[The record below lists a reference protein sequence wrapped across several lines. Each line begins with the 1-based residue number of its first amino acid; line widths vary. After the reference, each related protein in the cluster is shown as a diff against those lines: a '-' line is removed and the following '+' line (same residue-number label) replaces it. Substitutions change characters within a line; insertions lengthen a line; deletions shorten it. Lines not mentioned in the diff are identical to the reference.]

1 MMRRNDSGT
10 TEGRKKERKI
20 EKERER
26 KGIALCNQLSLRLF
40 FFLLAFSLPRA
51 FLLCCVVSLTPHLE
65 QVRLKAS
72 LVYKAPSIVRER
84 D

>member
-40 FFLLAFSLPRA
+40 FGASFFFATSFLA
-51 FLLCCVVSLTPHLE
+51 LLCCFID
-65 QVRLKAS
+65 
-72 LVYKAPSIVRER
+72 PSPRAGKVEGKSCL
-84 D
+84 

>member
-51 FLLCCVVSLTPHLE
+51 FLLCCFID
-65 QVRLKAS
+65 
-72 LVYKAPSIVRER
+72 PSPRAGKVEGKSCL
-84 D
+84 